1 METLIIFLI
10 FIVFTVVRSLGGQGR
25 QQPPPRRQHV
35 PPGLPGQP
43 QRRVPQP
50 PQPVFDQD
58 FEYQKPMV
66 RLRPPERKPESPPV
80 LQEPERKPA
89 TVSERQRRFRQR
101 QDAAYTIQSD
111 QIGQLDLQ
119 LSPESVL
126 LGVVFSEV
134 LGKPRARRRN
144 MFPVRPAR

>member
-25 QQPPPRRQHV
+25 QQPPTRRQV

-66 RLRPPERKPESPPV
+66 RLRPPERKPESSPV
-80 LQEPERKPA
+80 LRESERKPA
-89 TVSERQRRFRQR
+89 TVSERQRRFKQR
-101 QDAAYTIQSD
+101 EDAAYTIHSE
-111 QIGQLDLQ
+111 QIEQLDLQ